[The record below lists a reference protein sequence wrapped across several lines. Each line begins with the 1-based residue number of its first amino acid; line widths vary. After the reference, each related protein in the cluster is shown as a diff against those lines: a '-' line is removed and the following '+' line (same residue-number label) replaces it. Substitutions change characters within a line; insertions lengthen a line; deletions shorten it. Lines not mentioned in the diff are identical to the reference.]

1 MPGAAVRRFI
11 EEAVGPQDHPE
22 QATTMNKIL
31 VVYKRSAFELYS
43 ESRDPGVRD
52 FMARPGA
59 DVKRMERS
67 HRIQK
72 KARARVT
79 AVLDRLDCQVDVLSR
94 GEFKGADGADLVI
107 TVGGDGT
114 FLHVSH
120 AVRNVPMVGVNTDPN
135 ASVGFFCTATAFNF
149 DWVMRNLENLPRT
162 ILHRMEVTVDGQ
174 ALAELALNDAF
185 YAHENPAAVTRYRLR
200 VNGRSRY
207 RKSSGLL
214 VCTAAGSTGWMY
226 QEGGEVIPI
235 DDSRIQYISR
245 SVRGETPGFAGEIML
260 QSLTREAQIFVD
272 GTPVVT
278 DIPLGA
284 EIILRGGHPLT
295 VVGDLETKRK
305 SLENE

>member
-22 QATTMNKIL
+22 QATTMNKISG

-162 ILHRMEVTVDGQ
+162 ILHRMEVTVDWAGLGR
-174 ALAELALNDAF
+174 AGAERCILCAR
-185 YAHENPAAVTRYRLR
+185 E
-200 VNGRSRY
+200 
-207 RKSSGLL
+207 SSGGDPIPVARQRTEPVPEEQRLARL
-214 VCTAAGSTGWMY
+214 H
-226 QEGGEVIPI
+226 GGGFDRLDV
-235 DDSRIQYISR
+235 
-245 SVRGETPGFAGEIML
+245 PG
-260 QSLTREAQIFVD
+260 RW
-272 GTPVVT
+272 
-278 DIPLGA
+278 
-284 EIILRGGHPLT
+284 GGHPHRRFAYPVHLPERTRRDTGFCWRDHAT
-295 VVGDLETKRK
+295 VSYPGSADFRGWHAGGDRHSSGRGDHPCAADTP
-305 SLENE
+305 